1 MSSSSLRNLRA
12 GVSIAV
18 LAVAALGAVNAQAQT
33 AAPPAGE
40 TTENAVEEVIVTG
53 FRESLRSALSVKRQ
67 SSGVVDAIKAEDI
80 ADFPDAN
87 LAESIQRV
95 PGVSITRVAG
105 EGRTIT
111 VRGLPPTFTR
121 VRINGMEAQSTSGAT
136 TSDRGAN
143 LGRGFDFNTFASE
156 LFSGITV
163 RKTAQAEVIEGSL
176 GATVDLETARP
187 LDHRGLTFVLGASAG
202 YNDLS
207 KNVDPKFTAVLGN
220 TWDTAWGEFGAQAS
234 LAYSKRKFLEDQWG
248 SGGWNPATVDGGFCT
263 PVGVAPQNPATSA
276 ANGTDAANCA
286 TGVPRPAA
294 SDTVYALA
302 NRSTVFFPRLPRYG
316 RFHHDQERTGA
327 TLALQWKP
335 TPKTSLSF
343 DALYSDYDVK
353 REENWLEGF
362 SFARAISQNGKPQ
375 TAVRELVLRD
385 AGNSH
390 TAGVNFGLPVYDVA
404 YGRFDGVDIRSDTQH
419 DEFRNVFQQYTLAG
433 THELTDR
440 LKVSG
445 LLGYSKSDYD
455 QPMTTTIMF
464 QRPNAGM
471 TIDFRQDRDQPIITH
486 DFNVADASLYSFA
499 APNAEVRLQ
508 QIYTTNIYK
517 TAELNL
523 AWAYD
528 DALTIKVGGH
538 YDEFS
543 FDTSAKQ
550 RSNNFLVPTLSTAE
564 LQAVSKVVSGF
575 GGHGIKDGVFPTS
588 WATIDYDKF
597 VASQNLYSETGLYAL
612 VPNYGGI
619 RRVDEKVASAYLQAD
634 LKTVIGGLPVRS
646 DIGFRFAQTELESRG
661 YQIGASP
668 QQVTAENK
676 YHDVLPSFNLS
687 VDALENLVLRF
698 SAAKVV
704 SRPDLGF
711 LTPGGSLNLTGT
723 PSITSGNPDLDPIRA
738 TTVDLGAEW
747 YFAPGAI
754 LGVGLF
760 YKDIE
765 TYVQNQSQQMSFRQ
779 TGLPLSLLG
788 TSGVDPDATPIT
800 VTRPLNTPGGPL
812 KGFEINYQQNFTF
825 LPGLLRHT
833 GALVNYTYVDSQ
845 IDYFLAAGGITTNDL
860 VGLSKNAYN
869 ATLYYED
876 EKFSARVSLSHR
888 SSYLIAVPSGNQ
900 GSLTTG
906 RRQDYQDAD
915 WVPAST
921 TIDANVSY
929 QLTEQLKLSLEA
941 LNLTDE
947 YSQQRNDTDASRTW
961 TNHHFGRQFYFG
973 ARYSF

>member
-1 MSSSSLRNLRA
+1 MSDRRIQRWGTGCSALALTLA
-12 GVSIAV
+12 GV
-18 LAVAALGAVNAQAQT
+18 LAAGAASAQT
-33 AAPPAGE
+33 APSTGQSP
-40 TTENAVEEVIVTG
+40 ENTVEEVVVTG

-176 GATVDLETARP
+176 GATVDLETAKP
-187 LDHRGLTFVLGASAG
+187 LDHKGLTFVLGASAG
-202 YNDLS
+202 YNDLA
-207 KNVDPKFTAVLGN
+207 KNVDPKFTAVVGN
-220 TWDTAWGEFGAQAS
+220 SWDTAWGEFGAQAS

-248 SGGWNPATVDGGFCT
+248 SGGWNPATIDGGFCT
-263 PVGVAPQNPATSA
+263 PVGVTPQNPATNA
-276 ANGTDAANCA
+276 GNGTDAANCA
-286 TGVPRPAA
+286 TGVARPPTG
-294 SDTVYALA
+294 DPVYAQA

-316 RFHHDQERTGA
+316 RFHHNQERTGA

-335 TPKTSLSF
+335 TSRTSLSF

-362 SFARAISQNGKPQ
+362 SFARPITQNGKPQ

-385 AGNSH
+385 AGTSH
-390 TAGVNFGLPVYDVA
+390 TAGVNLGQTVYDVDYA
-404 YGRFDGVDIRSDTQH
+404 RFDGVDIRSDTQH
-419 DEFRNVFQQYTLAG
+419 DEFENVFQQYTLAA

-440 LKVSG
+440 LKVTG
-445 LLGYSKSDYD
+445 LIGYSKSDYD

-464 QRPNAGM
+464 QRQNAGM
-471 TIDFRQDRDQPIITH
+471 TIDFRNNRDQPIIKH
-486 DFNVADASLYSFA
+486 DFDVTNAGLYSFG

-517 TAELNL
+517 TGEVNL

-528 DALTIKVGGH
+528 DDLTLKVGGH

-550 RSNNFLVPTLSTAE
+550 RLNNFLVPTLSTAE
-564 LQAVSKVVSGF
+564 LQAVTKVVSGF
-575 GGHGIKDGVFPTS
+575 GGHGIDDGVFPSS

-597 VASQNLYSETGLYAL
+597 VASQNLYSDTGMYAL
-612 VPNYGGI
+612 SPNYGGI
-619 RRVDEKVASAYLQAD
+619 RRVDEKVASAYFQAD
-634 LKTVIGGLPVRS
+634 LKTVIGGLPVRG
-646 DIGFRFAQTELESRG
+646 DIGFRFAQTELQSRG
-661 YQIGASP
+661 YQIGPLP

-676 YHDVLPSFNLS
+676 YHDVLPSFNVA
-687 VDALENLVLRF
+687 VDATDNLVLRF
-698 SAAKVV
+698 SGAKVV
-704 SRPDLGF
+704 ARPDLGF
-711 LTPGGSLNLTGT
+711 LTPGGSLNLNGT
-723 PSITSGNPDLDPIRA
+723 PSITSGNPDLEPIRA
-738 TTVDLGAEW
+738 TTADLGAEW
-747 YFAPGAI
+747 YFAPGAL
-754 LGVGLF
+754 LGFGVF

-765 TYVQNQSQQMSFRQ
+765 TYVQNQSQQMTFRQ

-788 TSGVDPDATPIT
+788 ESKLDPDQTYFT
-800 VTRPLNTPGGPL
+800 VTRPVNTPGGPL

-825 LPGLLRHT
+825 LPGPLRHT
-833 GALVNYTYVDSQ
+833 GALVNFTYVDSQ
-845 IDYFLAAGGITTNDL
+845 IDYFLAAGGVTTNDL
-860 VGLSKNAYN
+860 VGLSKKAYN
-869 ATLYYED
+869 ATLFYED
-876 EKFSARVSLSHR
+876 EKFSARISAAYRDKSIVALPANNPLQDLEG
-888 SSYLIAVPSGNQ
+888 YDKN
-900 GSLTTG
+900 LTF
-906 RRQDYQDAD
+906 DLA
-915 WVPAST
+915 A
-921 TIDANVSY
+921 SY
-929 QLTEQLKLSLEA
+929 QINENFKLSLEG
-941 LNLTDE
+941 LNIFDRFNRQFIDSDRDSTFV
-947 YSQQRNDTDASRTW
+947 YTHT
-961 TNHHFGRQFYFG
+961 GRQWNLGLQYKF
-973 ARYSF
+973 

>member
-1 MSSSSLRNLRA
+1 MSSKYGWNSGCSLLALAMA
-12 GVSIAV
+12 GAMM
-18 LAVAALGAVNAQAQT
+18 AQAAKAQT
-33 AAPPAGE
+33 VE
-40 TTENAVEEVIVTG
+40 ENAVEEVVVTG
-53 FRESLRSALSVKRQ
+53 FRASLQSALSVKRQ

-111 VRGLPPTFTR
+111 VRGLPPAFTR

-187 LDHRGLTFVLGASAG
+187 LDQKGRTFVIGASAG

-207 KNVDPKFTAVLGN
+207 KNSDPKFTAVLGDR
-220 TWDTAWGEFGAQAS
+220 WDTAWGQFGAQAS
-234 LAYSKRKFLEDQWG
+234 LAWSKRKFLEDQWG

-263 PVGVAPQNPATSA
+263 PVGRATQNPANNA

-286 TGVPRPAA
+286 TGVARPAA
-294 SDTVYALA
+294 SDTVFDQA

-335 TPKTSLSF
+335 SSRTSLSF
-343 DALYSDYDVK
+343 DALYSNYDVK

-375 TAVRELVLRD
+375 TAVRELVLRN
-385 AGNSH
+385 AGTSH
-390 TAGVNFGLPVYDVA
+390 TAGVNFGQTVYDVDYA
-404 YGRFDGVDIRSDTQH
+404 RFDGVDVRSDTQH
-419 DEFRNVFQQYTLAG
+419 DEFQNVFQQFTLAG

-440 LKVSG
+440 ITVKG
-445 LLGYSKSDYD
+445 LIGYSKSDYD

-464 QRPNAGM
+464 QRPNTGM
-471 TIDFRQDRDQPIITH
+471 TIDFRKNRNQPIITH
-486 DFNVADASLYSFA
+486 GFDVADASLYSFA
-499 APNAEVRLQ
+499 APNAEVRLAQ
-508 QIYTTNIYK
+508 TFTTNIYR
-517 TAELNL
+517 TVDLNL
-523 AWAYD
+523 AWAVD

-543 FDTSAKQ
+543 FDTSTFQ
-550 RSNNFLVPTLSTAE
+550 RPNNFLVPSFTSAE
-564 LQAVSKVVSGF
+564 LKNLTKVVSGF
-575 GGHGIKDGVFPTS
+575 GGHGIDSGVFPTS
-588 WATIDYDKF
+588 WAAIDYDKF
-597 VASQNLYSETGLYAL
+597 VADQNLYSKSGLYNL
-612 VPNYGGI
+612 TPNYGGI
-619 RRVDEKVASAYLQAD
+619 RRVDEKVSSAYLQAD
-634 LKTVIGGLPVRS
+634 LKTEIGGVPVRG
-646 DIGFRFAQTELESRG
+646 DVGFRFARTELESRG
-661 YQIGASP
+661 YQIGLTP
-668 QQVTAENK
+668 QQVTAEHA
-676 YHDVLPSFNLS
+676 YDDILPSLNVS
-687 VDALENLVLRF
+687 VDVTPDLVLRF
-698 SAAKVV
+698 SGAKTV

-723 PSITSGNPDLDPIRA
+723 PSINSGNPTLDPIRA
-738 TTVDLGAEW
+738 WTADVGAEW

-765 TYVQNQSQQMSFRQ
+765 TYVQNQSQQLTFRQ
-779 TGLPLSLLG
+779 TGLPMALLG
-788 TSGVDPDATPIT
+788 SSGVDPDNTPIT

-812 KGFEINYQQNFTF
+812 KGFEINYQQAFTF
-825 LPGLLRHT
+825 LPGFLRHT

-845 IDYFLAAGGITTNDL
+845 IEYFLAAGGVTTNDL
-860 VGLSKNAYN
+860 IGLSKNAYN
-869 ATLYYED
+869 ATLYYD
-876 EKFSARVSLSHR
+876 DSKFSARVSA
-888 SSYLIAVPSGNQ
+888 SYRDKSIVALPANNPLQDLEGYSPN
-900 GSLTTG
+900 LTF
-906 RRQDYQDAD
+906 DMA
-915 WVPAST
+915 A
-921 TIDANVSY
+921 SY
-929 QLTEQLKLSLEA
+929 QINDRLKLSLEG
-941 LNLTDE
+941 LNIFDRFNRQFIDSDRDSTFV
-947 YSQQRNDTDASRTW
+947 YTHT
-961 TNHHFGRQFYFG
+961 GRQFSLGVQYKF
-973 ARYSF
+973 

>member
-1 MSSSSLRNLRA
+1 MSSFTRSLGA
-12 GVSIAV
+12 SCSIMA
-18 LAVAALGAVNAQAQT
+18 LALGAALTATAASAQT
-33 AAPPAGE
+33 AAPAAQTGD
-40 TTENAVEEVIVTG
+40 TVEEVVVTG
-53 FRESLRSALSVKRQ
+53 FRESLRSALNIKRQ
-67 SSGVVDAIKAEDI
+67 SSGVVDVIKAEDI

-111 VRGLPPTFTR
+111 VRGLPPAFTR

-176 GATVDLETARP
+176 GATVDLETAKP
-187 LDHRGLTFVLGASAG
+187 LDRKGFTLVLGGSAG

-207 KNVDPKFTAVLGN
+207 EKSDRKFTGVIGD

-263 PVGVAPQNPATSA
+263 PVGRAPQNPASNP
-276 ANGTDAANCA
+276 ANGTDALNCA
-286 TGVPRPAA
+286 TGVARPAA
-294 SDTVYALA
+294 NDTVYDLA

-335 TPKTSLSF
+335 TERTSLTF
-343 DALYSDYDVK
+343 DALYSNYDVV

-362 SFARAISQNGKPQ
+362 SFARPITQNGKPQ
-375 TAVRELVLRD
+375 TAVRELILRD
-385 AGNSH
+385 AGTSH
-390 TAGVNFGLPVYDVA
+390 TAGVNFGQTVYDVDFA
-404 YGRFDGVDIRSDTQH
+404 RFDGVDMRSDTQH
-419 DEFRNVFQQYTLAG
+419 DEFQNVFQQYTLAG

-445 LLGYSKSDYD
+445 LIGYSKSDYD

-471 TIDFRQDRDQPIITH
+471 TIDFRKNRDQPTITH

-517 TAELNL
+517 TGELNL

-528 DALTIKVGGH
+528 DALTLKVGGH

-550 RSNNFLVPTLSTAE
+550 RLNNFLVPSLSTAE
-564 LQAVSKVVSGF
+564 LQAVTKVVSGF
-575 GGHGIKDGVFPTS
+575 GGHGIDDGVFPSS
-588 WATIDYDKF
+588 WATIDYGKF
-597 VASQNLYSETGLYAL
+597 VASQNLYSDTGMYAL
-612 VPNYGGI
+612 SPNYGGI
-619 RRVDEKVASAYLQAD
+619 RRVDEKVTSAYLQAQ
-634 LKTVIGGLPVRS
+634 LKTDIGGLPVHG
-646 DIGFRFAQTELESRG
+646 DVGFRFAQTELESRG
-661 YQIGASP
+661 YQIGGVPVA
-668 QQVTAENK
+668 ADNK
-676 YHDVLPSFNLS
+676 YHDLLPSLNFA
-687 VDALENLVLRF
+687 VDMTDDLMLRF
-698 SAAKVV
+698 SWAKVV
-704 SRPDLGF
+704 ARPDLGF
-711 LTPGGSLNLTGT
+711 LTPGGSLNLNGT
-723 PSITSGNPDLDPIRA
+723 PSITSGNPDLEPIRA

-747 YFAPGAI
+747 YFAPGAL
-754 LGVGLF
+754 LGVGVF

-765 TYVQNQSQQMSFRQ
+765 TYVQNQSQQMTFRQ

-788 TSGVDPDATPIT
+788 ESKLDPDQTYFT
-800 VTRPLNTPGGPL
+800 VTRPVNTPGGPL

-833 GALVNYTYVDSQ
+833 GALINYTYVDSQ
-845 IDYFLAAGGITTNDL
+845 IDYFLAAGGVTTNDL

-876 EKFSARVSLSHR
+876 EKFSARLSA
-888 SSYLIAVPSGNQ
+888 SYRDKSIVALPANNP
-900 GSLTTG
+900 L
-906 RRQDYQDAD
+906 QDLEGY
-915 WVPAST
+915 
-921 TIDANVSY
+921 DANLTFDFAASY
-929 QLTEQLKLSLEA
+929 QINDHFKLSLEG
-941 LNLTDE
+941 LNIFDRFNRQFIDSDRDSTFV
-947 YSQQRNDTDASRTW
+947 YTHT
-961 TNHHFGRQFYFG
+961 GRQFNLGLQYKF
-973 ARYSF
+973 

>member
-1 MSSSSLRNLRA
+1 MSSKHGWNSGCSLLALSMA
-12 GVSIAV
+12 GAMIAQ
-18 LAVAALGAVNAQAQT
+18 GASAQSV
-33 AAPPAGE
+33 E
-40 TTENAVEEVIVTG
+40 NNAVEEVVVTG
-53 FRESLRSALSVKRQ
+53 FRASLQSALSVKRQ

-111 VRGLPPTFTR
+111 VRGLPPAFTR

-187 LDHRGLTFVLGASAG
+187 LDQKGRTFVIGASAG

-207 KNVDPKFTAVLGN
+207 KNSDPKFTAVLGDR
-220 TWDTAWGEFGAQAS
+220 WDTAWGAFGAQAS
-234 LAYSKRKFLEDQWG
+234 LAWSKRKFLEDQWG

-263 PVGVAPQNPATSA
+263 PVGRATQNPANNA

-286 TGVPRPAA
+286 TGVARPAA
-294 SDTVYALA
+294 NDTVFDQA

-335 TPKTSLSF
+335 TARTSLSF
-343 DALYSDYDVK
+343 DALYSNYDVK

-375 TAVRELVLRD
+375 TAVRELVLRN
-385 AGNSH
+385 AGTSH
-390 TAGVNFGLPVYDVA
+390 TAGVNFGQTVYDVDYA
-404 YGRFDGVDIRSDTQH
+404 RFDGVDVRSDTQH
-419 DEFRNVFQQYTLAG
+419 DEFQNVFQQYTFAG

-440 LKVSG
+440 ITVKG
-445 LLGYSKSDYD
+445 LIGYSKSDYD

-464 QRPNAGM
+464 QRPNTGM
-471 TIDFRQDRDQPIITH
+471 TIDFRKNRDQPTITH
-486 DFNVADASLYSFA
+486 GFDVTDATLYSFG
-499 APNAEVRLQ
+499 APNAEVRLAQ
-508 QIYTTNIYK
+508 TFTTNIYR
-517 TAELNL
+517 TIDLNL
-523 AWAYD
+523 AWAVD

-543 FDTSAKQ
+543 FDTSTFQ
-550 RSNNFLVPTLSTAE
+550 RSNNFLVPSFTSAE
-564 LQAVSKVVSGF
+564 LKSLTKVVTGF
-575 GGHGIKDGVFPTS
+575 GGHGIDSGVFPTS
-588 WATIDYDKF
+588 WAAIDYDKF
-597 VASQNLYSETGLYAL
+597 VANQNLYSKSGLYSL

-619 RRVDEKVASAYLQAD
+619 RRVDEKVSSAYLQAD
-634 LKTVIGGLPVRS
+634 LRTEIGGVPVRG
-646 DIGFRFAQTELESRG
+646 DVGFRFARTELESRG
-661 YQIGASP
+661 YQIGLTP
-668 QQVTAENK
+668 QQVTAEHA
-676 YHDVLPSFNLS
+676 YDDILPSLNVS
-687 VDALENLVLRF
+687 VDVTPDLILRV
-698 SAAKVV
+698 SGAKTV

-723 PSITSGNPDLDPIRA
+723 PSINSGNPTLDPIRA
-738 TTVDLGAEW
+738 WTADVGAEW

-765 TYVQNQSQQMSFRQ
+765 TYVQNQSQQLTFRQ
-779 TGLPLSLLG
+779 TGLPMALLG
-788 TSGVDPDATPIT
+788 SSGVDPDNTPIT

-812 KGFEINYQQNFTF
+812 KGFEINYQQAFTF
-825 LPGLLRHT
+825 LPGFLRHT

-845 IDYFLAAGGITTNDL
+845 IEYFLAAGGVTTNDL
-860 VGLSKNAYN
+860 IGLSKNAYN
-869 ATLYYED
+869 ATLYYD
-876 EKFSARVSLSHR
+876 DSKFSARVSA
-888 SSYLIAVPSGNQ
+888 SYRDKSIVALPANNPLQDLEGYSPN
-900 GSLTTG
+900 LTV
-906 RRQDYQDAD
+906 DMA
-915 WVPAST
+915 A
-921 TIDANVSY
+921 SY
-929 QLTEQLKLSLEA
+929 QINDHFKLSLEG
-941 LNLTDE
+941 LNIFDRFNRQFIDSDRDSTFV
-947 YSQQRNDTDASRTW
+947 YTHT
-961 TNHHFGRQFYFG
+961 GRQFSLGLQYKF
-973 ARYSF
+973 

>member
-1 MSSSSLRNLRA
+1 MSHRKHGWSTGCSTFALILT
-12 GVSIAV
+12 GV
-18 LAVAALGAVNAQAQT
+18 LAAGAANAQT
-33 AAPPAGE
+33 APERDVEE
-40 TTENAVEEVIVTG
+40 TAVEEIVVTG
-53 FRESLRSALSVKRQ
+53 FRESLRSALNVKRQ

-176 GATVDLETARP
+176 GATVDLETAKP
-187 LDHRGLTFVLGASAG
+187 LDHKGLTLVLGASAG
-202 YNDLS
+202 YNDLA
-207 KNVDPKFTAVLGN
+207 KNVDPKFTAVVGN

-234 LAYSKRKFLEDQWG
+234 LAYSKREFLEDQWG
-248 SGGWNPATVDGGFCT
+248 SGGWNPATTDGGFCT
-263 PVGVAPQNPATSA
+263 PVGRATQNPATNPA
-276 ANGTDAANCA
+276 TGTDALNCA

-294 SDTVYALA
+294 NDTVFDQA

-316 RFHHDQERTGA
+316 RFHHEQERTGA

-335 TPKTSLSF
+335 TSRTSLSF
-343 DALYSDYDVK
+343 DALYSNYDVK

-362 SFARAISQNGKPQ
+362 SFARPITQNGKPQ
-375 TAVRELVLRD
+375 TAVRELILRE
-385 AGNSH
+385 AGTSN
-390 TAGVNFGLPVYDVA
+390 TGGVNLGQTVYDVDYA
-404 YGRFDGVDIRSDTQH
+404 RFDGVDMRSDTQH
-419 DEFRNVFQQYTLAG
+419 DEFQNVFQQYTLAG

-445 LLGYSKSDYD
+445 LIGYSKSDYD
-455 QPMTTTIMF
+455 QPKTTTIMF

-471 TIDFRQDRDQPIITH
+471 TIDFRKNRDQPTITH
-486 DFNVADASLYSFA
+486 DFDVTDASLYSFG

-508 QIYTTNIYK
+508 QTFTTNIYR
-517 TAELNL
+517 TGELNL

-528 DALTIKVGGH
+528 DALTLKVGAH

-564 LQAVSKVVSGF
+564 LKAVTKVVSGF
-575 GGHGIKDGVFPTS
+575 GGHGIDSGVFPTS

-597 VASQNLYSETGLYAL
+597 VASQNLYSETGMYAL
-612 VPNYGGI
+612 IPNNGGI
-619 RRVDEKVASAYLQAD
+619 RRVDEKVASAYFQAD
-634 LKTVIGGLPVRS
+634 LKTEIGGLPVRG
-646 DIGFRFAQTELESRG
+646 DVGFRFAQTELESRG
-661 YQIGASP
+661 NQIGGV
-668 QQVTAENK
+668 QVTADNK
-676 YHDVLPSFNLS
+676 YHDVLPSVNFA
-687 VDALENLVLRF
+687 VDMTDDLMLRF
-698 SAAKVV
+698 SWAKVV
-704 SRPDLGF
+704 ARPDLGF

-747 YFAPGAI
+747 YFAPGGL
-754 LGVGLF
+754 LGIGLF

-765 TYVQNQSQQMSFRQ
+765 TYVQNQSQQMTFRQ

-788 TSGVDPDATPIT
+788 TSQLDPDNSLFT
-800 VTRPLNTPGGPL
+800 VTRPVNTPGGPL
-812 KGFEINYQQNFTF
+812 KGLEVNYQQAFTF
-825 LPGLLRHT
+825 LPGLLRNT
-833 GALVNYTYVDSQ
+833 GALLNYTYVDSQ
-845 IDYFLAAGGITTNDL
+845 IDYFLANGQITTNDL

-876 EKFSARVSLSHR
+876 EKFSARISA
-888 SSYLIAVPSGNQ
+888 SYRDKSIVALPANNPLQDLEGYDEN
-900 GSLTTG
+900 LTF
-906 RRQDYQDAD
+906 DMA
-915 WVPAST
+915 A
-921 TIDANVSY
+921 SY
-929 QLTEQLKLSLEA
+929 QINENFKLSLEG
-941 LNLTDE
+941 LNIFDRFNRQFIDSDRDSTFV
-947 YSQQRNDTDASRTW
+947 YTHT
-961 TNHHFGRQFYFG
+961 GRQWSLGLQYKF
-973 ARYSF
+973 

>member
-1 MSSSSLRNLRA
+1 MSHRKHGWSTGCSTFALILA
-12 GVSIAV
+12 GV
-18 LAVAALGAVNAQAQT
+18 LAAGAASAQT
-33 AAPPAGE
+33 TPTPE
-40 TTENAVEEVIVTG
+40 RDVEETAVDEIVVTG
-53 FRESLRSALSVKRQ
+53 FRESLRSALNIKRQ

-176 GATVDLETARP
+176 GATVDLETAKP
-187 LDHRGLTFVLGASAG
+187 LDHEGLTFVLGASAG
-202 YNDLS
+202 YNDLA
-207 KNVDPKFTAVLGN
+207 KNVDPKFTAVVGN
-220 TWDTAWGEFGAQAS
+220 TWNTGWGEFGAQAS
-234 LAYSKRKFLEDQWG
+234 LAYSKREFLEDQWG
-248 SGGWNPATVDGGFCT
+248 SGGWNPATTDGGFCT
-263 PVGVAPQNPATSA
+263 PVGRAAQNPPTNAVT
-276 ANGTDAANCA
+276 GTDALNCA

-294 SDTVYALA
+294 NDTVFDQA

-316 RFHHDQERTGA
+316 RFHHEQERTGA

-335 TPKTSLSF
+335 TSRTSLSF
-343 DALYSDYDVK
+343 DALYSKYDVK

-362 SFARAISQNGKPQ
+362 SFARPITQNGKPQ
-375 TAVRELVLRD
+375 TAVRELILRE
-385 AGNSH
+385 AGTSH
-390 TAGVNFGLPVYDVA
+390 TGGENLGKTVYDVDYA
-404 YGRFDGVDIRSDTQH
+404 RFDGVDMRSDTQH
-419 DEFRNVFQQYTLAG
+419 DEFQNVFQQYTLAG

-455 QPMTTTIMF
+455 QPKTTTIMF

-471 TIDFRQDRDQPIITH
+471 TIDFRKNRDQPTITH
-486 DFNVADASLYSFA
+486 DFDVTDASLYSFG

-508 QIYTTNIYK
+508 QTFTTNIYK
-517 TAELNL
+517 TGELNL

-528 DALTIKVGGH
+528 DALTLKVGAH

-550 RSNNFLVPTLSTAE
+550 RANNFLVPTLSTAE
-564 LQAVSKVVSGF
+564 LQAVTKVVSGF
-575 GGHGIKDGVFPTS
+575 GGHGIDSGVFPTS

-597 VASQNLYSETGLYAL
+597 VASQNLYSETGMYAL
-612 VPNYGGI
+612 IPNNGGV
-619 RRVDEKVASAYLQAD
+619 RRVDEKVASAYFQAD
-634 LKTVIGGLPVRS
+634 LKTEIGGLPVRG
-646 DIGFRFAQTELESRG
+646 DVGFRFAQTELESRG
-661 YQIGASP
+661 NQIGGV
-668 QQVTAENK
+668 QVNAENK
-676 YHDVLPSFNLS
+676 YHDVLPSANLA
-687 VDALENLVLRF
+687 VDVTDDLMLRF
-698 SAAKVV
+698 SWAKVV
-704 SRPDLGF
+704 ARPDLGF
-711 LTPGGSLNLTGT
+711 LTPGGSLNLNGT

-747 YFAPGAI
+747 YFAPGGI

-765 TYVQNQSQQMSFRQ
+765 TYVQNQSQQMTFRQ

-788 TSGVDPDATPIT
+788 ASQLDPDNSLFT
-800 VTRPLNTPGGPL
+800 VTRPVNTPGGPL
-812 KGFEINYQQNFTF
+812 KGLEVNYQQAFTF

-833 GALVNYTYVDSQ
+833 GALLNYTYVDSQ
-845 IDYFLAAGGITTNDL
+845 IDYFLANGQITTNDL

-876 EKFSARVSLSHR
+876 AKFSARISA
-888 SSYLIAVPSGNQ
+888 SYRDKSIVALPANNPLQDLEGYDEN
-900 GSLTTG
+900 LTF
-906 RRQDYQDAD
+906 DMA
-915 WVPAST
+915 A
-921 TIDANVSY
+921 SY
-929 QLTEQLKLSLEA
+929 QINENFKLSLEG
-941 LNLTDE
+941 LNIFDRFNRQFIDSDRDSTFV
-947 YSQQRNDTDASRTW
+947 YTHT
-961 TNHHFGRQFYFG
+961 GRQWSLGLQYKF
-973 ARYSF
+973 

>member
-1 MSSSSLRNLRA
+1 MQSGDA
-12 GVSIAV
+12 EA
-18 LAVAALGAVNAQAQT
+18 T
-33 AAPPAGE
+33 
-40 TTENAVEEVIVTG
+40 AVEEVVVTG
-53 FRESLRSALSVKRQ
+53 FRESLRSALNIKRQ

-121 VRINGMEAQSTSGAT
+121 VRINGMEAQATSGAT

-176 GATVDLETARP
+176 GATVDLETAKP
-187 LDHRGLTFVLGASAG
+187 LDHKGLTLVLGASAG

-207 KNVDPKFTAVLGN
+207 KHSDPKFSAVIGN
-220 TWDTAWGEFGAQAS
+220 NWNTAWGEFGAQAS
-234 LAYSKRKFLEDQWG
+234 LAYSKREFLEDQWG
-248 SGGWNPATVDGGFCT
+248 SGGWNPATIDGGFCT
-263 PVGVAPQNPATSA
+263 PVGRASQNPATNP
-276 ANGTDAANCA
+276 ANGTDALNCA
-286 TGVPRPAA
+286 TGVARPAA
-294 SDTVYALA
+294 NDTVYDQA

-316 RFHHDQERTGA
+316 RFHHEQERTGA

-335 TPKTSLSF
+335 SSRTSLSF
-343 DALYSDYDVK
+343 DALYSNYNVK

-375 TAVRELVLRD
+375 TAVRELVLRN
-385 AGNSH
+385 AGTSQTDINK
-390 TAGVNFGLPVYDVA
+390 GLTVYDVDYA
-404 YGRFDGVDIRSDTQH
+404 RFGGVDVRSDTQH
-419 DEFRNVFQQYTLAG
+419 DEFQNVFQQYTLAG

-445 LLGYSKSDYD
+445 LIGYSKSDYD

-471 TIDFRQDRDQPIITH
+471 TIDFRKNRDQPTITH
-486 DFNVADASLYSFA
+486 DFNVADASLYSFG

-508 QIYTTNIYK
+508 QTFTTNIYR
-517 TAELNL
+517 TGELNL
-523 AWAYD
+523 AWAFD
-528 DALTIKVGGH
+528 EALTLKVGAH

-550 RSNNFLVPTLSTAE
+550 RANNFLVPTLSTAD
-564 LQAVSKVVSGF
+564 LQAVTKTVSGF
-575 GGHGIKDGVFPTS
+575 GGHGIDSGVFPTS

-597 VASQNLYSETGLYAL
+597 VASQNLYSETGMYAL
-612 VPNYGGI
+612 IPNNGGI
-619 RRVDEKVASAYLQAD
+619 RRVDEKVASAYFQAD
-634 LKTVIGGLPVRS
+634 LKTEIGGLPVRG
-646 DIGFRFAQTELESRG
+646 DVGFRFAQTELESRG
-661 YQIGASP
+661 NQIGGVG
-668 QQVTAENK
+668 VTADNK
-676 YHDVLPSFNLS
+676 YHDVLPSVNFA
-687 VDALENLVLRF
+687 VDMTDDLMLRF
-698 SAAKVV
+698 SWAKVV
-704 SRPDLGF
+704 ARPDLGF
-711 LTPGGSLNLTGT
+711 LTPGGSLNLNGT

-747 YFAPGAI
+747 YFAPGGI
-754 LGVGLF
+754 LGVGVF
-760 YKDIE
+760 YKDIA

-779 TGLPLSLLG
+779 TGLPLALLG
-788 TSGVDPDATPIT
+788 TSQLDPDNTLFT
-800 VTRPLNTPGGPL
+800 VTRPVNTPGGPL
-812 KGFEINYQQNFTF
+812 KGLEINYQQAFTF

-833 GALVNYTYVDSQ
+833 GALINYTYVDSQ
-845 IDYFLAAGGITTNDL
+845 IDYFLASGAVTTNDL

-876 EKFSARVSLSHR
+876 DRFSARVSA
-888 SSYLIAVPSGNQ
+888 SYRDKSIVALPANNP
-900 GSLTTG
+900 
-906 RRQDYQDAD
+906 YQDLEGY
-915 WVPAST
+915 
-921 TIDANVSY
+921 DANLTFDMAASY
-929 QLTEQLKLSLEA
+929 QINDHFKLSLEG
-941 LNLTDE
+941 LNIFDRFNRQFIDSTRDSTFV
-947 YSQQRNDTDASRTW
+947 YTHT
-961 TNHHFGRQFYFG
+961 GRQFNLGLQYKF
-973 ARYSF
+973 

>member
-1 MSSSSLRNLRA
+1 MSSSKHGLRS
-12 GVSIAV
+12 GCSIVA
-18 LAVAALGAVNAQAQT
+18 LAFMGALSATAASAQT
-33 AAPPAGE
+33 APAPAASD
-40 TTENAVEEVIVTG
+40 TVDEVVVTG
-53 FRESLRSALSVKRQ
+53 FRESLRSALNIKRG

-111 VRGLPPTFTR
+111 VRGLPPAFTR

-176 GATVDLETARP
+176 GATVDLETAKP
-187 LDHRGLTFVLGASAG
+187 LDHKGLTFVLGASAG

-207 KNVDPKFTAVLGN
+207 KNSDPKFTAVVGN
-220 TWDTAWGEFGAQAS
+220 SWDTAWGAFGAQAS
-234 LAYSKRKFLEDQWG
+234 LAFSKRDFLEDQWG

-263 PVGVAPQNPATSA
+263 PVGVAPQNPATNA
-276 ANGTDAANCA
+276 GNGTDAANCA
-286 TGVPRPAA
+286 TGVARPAA
-294 SDTVYALA
+294 GDPVYAQA

-316 RFHHDQERTGA
+316 RFHHEQERTGA

-335 TPKTSLSF
+335 SERTSLSF
-343 DALYSDYDVK
+343 DALYSNYDVT

-385 AGNSH
+385 AGTSH
-390 TAGVNFGLPVYDVA
+390 TAGVNLGQPVYDVDFA
-404 YGRFDGVDIRSDTQH
+404 RFSGVDIRSDTQH
-419 DEFRNVFQQYTLAG
+419 DEFQNVFQQYTLAG

-440 LKVSG
+440 LKVTG
-445 LLGYSKSDYD
+445 LVGYSKSDYD

-471 TIDFRQDRDQPIITH
+471 TIDFRKNRDQPTITH
-486 DFNVADASLYSFA
+486 DFNVADASQYSFA

-508 QIYTTNIYK
+508 QIFTTNIYR
-517 TAELNL
+517 TGELNL
-523 AWAYD
+523 AWAVD
-528 DALTIKVGGH
+528 DDLTIKVGAH

-550 RSNNFLVPTLSTAE
+550 RANNFLVPTLSTSE
-564 LQAVSKVVSGF
+564 LQGVTRTVSGF
-575 GGHGIKDGVFPTS
+575 GGHGIDKGVFPSS

-597 VASQNLYSETGLYAL
+597 VASQNLYSQTGLYTL

-619 RRVDEKVASAYLQAD
+619 RRVEEKVTSAYFQAN
-634 LKTVIGGLPVRS
+634 LKTVIGGLPVRG
-646 DIGFRFAQTELESRG
+646 DVGFRYAQTDLQSRG
-661 YQIGASP
+661 YQIGLAP
-668 QQVTAENK
+668 QQVTGENS
-676 YHDVLPSFNLS
+676 YHDVLPALNIS
-687 VDALENLVLRF
+687 VDALPDLVLRF

-704 SRPDLGF
+704 SRPELGF

-723 PSITSGNPDLDPIRA
+723 PSITAGNPELEPIRA
-738 TTVDLGAEW
+738 STVDLGAEW

-765 TYVQNQSQQMSFRQ
+765 TYVQNQSQQMTFRE
-779 TGLPLSLLG
+779 TGLPLVLLG
-788 TSGVDPDATPIT
+788 ASGVDPDNTPIT

-812 KGFEINYQQNFTF
+812 KGFEVNYQQAFTF
-825 LPGLLRHT
+825 LPGLLGNT
-833 GALVNYTYVDSQ
+833 GALLNYTYVDSQ
-845 IDYFLAAGGITTNDL
+845 IDYFLAAGGVTTNDL

-876 EKFSARVSLSHR
+876 DKYSARISA
-888 SSYLIAVPSGNQ
+888 SYRDKSIVALPANNP
-900 GSLTTG
+900 L
-906 RRQDYQDAD
+906 QDVEGY
-915 WVPAST
+915 
-921 TIDANVSY
+921 DANLTFDLAASY
-929 QLTEQLKLSLEA
+929 QLNDHFKISLEG
-941 LNLTDE
+941 LNIFDRFNRQFIDSDRDSTFV
-947 YSQQRNDTDASRTW
+947 YTHT
-961 TNHHFGRQFYFG
+961 GRQWNLGLQYKF
-973 ARYSF
+973 